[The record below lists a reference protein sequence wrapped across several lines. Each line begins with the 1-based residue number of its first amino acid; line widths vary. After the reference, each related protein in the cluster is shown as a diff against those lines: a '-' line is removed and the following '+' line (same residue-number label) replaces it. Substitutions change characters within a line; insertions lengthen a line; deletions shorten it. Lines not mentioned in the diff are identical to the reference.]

1 VFDTIVVGTDG
12 SEGATVAVAHA
23 TELARLFGGTL
34 HVVSVDKPMPRS
46 AVARVP
52 LDDLTGDARNA
63 LQRAAEPARAAGVR
77 VESHALI
84 GAPAHMLVELAEK
97 LHADVIVVGNRGM
110 VGSRRFLGSVPNAVA
125 HHAPCSVLIVET
137 QRHA

>member
-1 VFDTIVVGTDG
+1 M
-12 SEGATVAVAHA
+12 VAVAHA
-23 TELARLFGGTL
+23 TELARLFGATL
-34 HVVSVDKPMPRS
+34 HVVSVDKPMARS
-46 AVARVP
+46 AAARVP
-52 LDDLTGDARNA
+52 LDDLTEDARNA
-63 LQRAAEPARAAGVR
+63 LRRGADPARAAGVR
-77 VESHALI
+77 VETHALI

-137 QRHA
+137 QHHT